1 MNEHTHTSNQ
11 IQVRWIFLTAGK
23 SGAASDSCESSN
35 KKQNTSTN
43 IILDQPCTL
52 QTQGPTDL
60 LQPRY
65 FENKPCF
72 CACSWKNRCTSDR
85 SERGHANADGWQPHF
100 LCACSFSWNFCL
112 FWLPTVWNILVTTCC
127 FCLTRVFLASYWQN
141 PSSKRFPNV
150 FNIVL
155 GTFVIRMPCS
165 KKLLPASPCEI
176 FTNTD
181 TGGNPFA
188 AMSKYISDS
197 QCSHRGG
204 RRQREQWGALVFSK
218 IIISEIKAE
227 PRIPTISARLRKNPA
242 SSFVW
247 TTIAITDMAK
257 FTAPF

>member
-1 MNEHTHTSNQ
+1 MRMSLNLAQRSIFWSAWQPWRRQALAGAAGYCCYFLPVGRWTNTHTSNQ

-100 LCACSFSWNFCL
+100 PCACSFSWNFCL
-112 FWLPTVWNILVTTCC
+112 FWLPTVWNILVTSCC
-127 FCLTRVFLASYWQN
+127 FYLTRVFLASYWQN

-150 FNIVL
+150 F
-155 GTFVIRMPCS
+155 FVIRMPWS
-165 KKLLPASPCEI
+165 KKLLLASLWHFAQTRTQLATSLLPYQNI
-176 FTNTD
+176 FLTHN
-181 TGGNPFA
+181 A
-188 AMSKYISDS
+188 AT
-197 QCSHRGG
+197 
-204 RRQREQWGALVFSK
+204 V
-218 IIISEIKAE
+218 
-227 PRIPTISARLRKNPA
+227 
-242 SSFVW
+242 V
-247 TTIAITDMAK
+247 AK
-257 FTAPF
+257 GKESNEGL